1 MPGFCFKNN
10 HKIRTDKLTKKVDIP
25 IVKPLLIEIPSAR
38 TDQGELPVVDNNN
51 NPSPSPNKNN
61 PKQRKK
67 KVDNR
72 GFIFSASS
80 ELHFFFGILF
90 ILKISNKIKFLLYD
104 NKLKVKKNFTILKI
118 ELIF

>member
-1 MPGFCFKNN
+1 MIIFIRVPMPGFCFKKN
-10 HKIRTDKLTKKVDIP
+10 HKKSTQMLIKKVDAP
-25 IVKPLLIEIPSAR
+25 IVKPLKLEIPSAR

-51 NPSPSPNKNN
+51 KPSPNPNKNN

-72 GFIFSASS
+72 GLVLSAYS

-90 ILKISNKIKFLLYD
+90 ILKTSNKI
-104 NKLKVKKNFTILKI
+104 
-118 ELIF
+118 